1 MGKAHLLGYKYTHER
16 VGKASDEIINKMY
29 VE

>member
-1 MGKAHLLGYKYTHER
+1 MGKAHLLGHKCTHER
-16 VGKASDEIINKMY
+16 VDKASDEIINKMY